1 MPLYIISRD
10 SYYRYMA
17 FVKRGIVLLILS
29 IAQWFSTTKIYEYG
43 DQSVNGELKR
53 VNGGVEHHFP
63 SRMVLIANHQV
74 SNIGATVCSASRLE
88 SLAIQRLGLPLEYS
102 LHKQPLS
109 AWRPVPHPQR
119 LNKVHS
125 HRRLRPTTGR
135 LRVHVAK
142 DEDRSPTTEPSYD
155 PIETS

>member
-43 DQSVNGELKR
+43 DQSVNGQLKR
-53 VNGGVEHHFP
+53 VNDGVEHSFP

-74 SNIGATVCSASRLE
+74 GIIFTHMRLSSR
-88 SLAIQRLGLPLEYS
+88 SHPLALQ
-102 LHKQPLS
+102 
-109 AWRPVPHPQR
+109 
-119 LNKVHS
+119 
-125 HRRLRPTTGR
+125 
-135 LRVHVAK
+135 
-142 DEDRSPTTEPSYD
+142 
-155 PIETS
+155 

>member
-53 VNGGVEHHFP
+53 VNGGVEHKFP

-74 SNIGATVCSASRLE
+74 SNIAAHIRSSSRLE
-88 SLAIQRLGLPLEYS
+88 SPALQRLGLPLEHS
-102 LHKQPLS
+102 LHQPSLS
-109 AWRPVPHPQR
+109 AWRPISHP
-119 LNKVHS
+119 
-125 HRRLRPTTGR
+125 
-135 LRVHVAK
+135 
-142 DEDRSPTTEPSYD
+142 
-155 PIETS
+155 

>member
-43 DQSVNGELKR
+43 DQSVNGQLKR
-53 VNGGVEHHFP
+53 VNGGVEHNFP

-74 SNIGATVCSASRLE
+74 SILFTHMRLSSR
-88 SLAIQRLGLPLEYS
+88 SHPLALQ
-102 LHKQPLS
+102 
-109 AWRPVPHPQR
+109 
-119 LNKVHS
+119 
-125 HRRLRPTTGR
+125 
-135 LRVHVAK
+135 
-142 DEDRSPTTEPSYD
+142 
-155 PIETS
+155 